1 MSFNELNSVEH
12 YIIQKLSGVNLNAT
26 DASTEIVKED
36 AAVYGSFPWQY
47 RSATEL
53 NRPTDQVL
61 LEGEL
66 REALI
71 RINPEITDNPA
82 LADEVIYKLRA
93 IFVTAHQT
101 GLVRANEEFYA
112 WISGDKTMP
121 FGENNRHVPVRLID
135 FDELDNNRFV
145 ITNQY
150 AVKALETKIPDIVL
164 LINGIPIVVGE
175 AKTPIRPSVSWLD
188 GAHEVHNIYENS
200 IPQLFVPNLLSFA
213 TEGKELYYGSVRCPL
228 EFWSPWRLES
238 EADDLVQQ
246 LGLGEVG
253 KQLTDLMQPKRL
265 LDLLQNFSLYT
276 SDKKKRRIKII
287 CRYQQ
292 YEGANKIV
300 DRVREGRLK
309 KGLIWHFQGYGKSLL
324 MVFAAQKLRKAPE
337 LKSPTVLILVDRTDL
352 DTQITGTFNAADVA
366 NVVTTDS
373 IKTLHDLLEKGTRK
387 IIITTI
393 HKFRDAYPDM
403 NTGDNIIVM
412 CDEAHRIQEGD
423 LGRQMRAALPNAF
436 LFGLTGT
443 PVNKADKNTFW
454 AFGSEEDEGG
464 YMSRYSFQESIRDRA
479 TLPLHFE
486 PRLVDIHVDSDSI
499 DEAFKQLTESA
510 SLSDEEADALSKKAA
525 KMSAFLKSPERVQTI
540 VEDIAQHF
548 QEKVEP
554 HAFKAM
560 IVTPDRLACVQYKEL
575 LDPLLGEDASAVV
588 ISTSANDDY
597 EFKQK
602 WALEKDAQEKLLER
616 FNKKEDP
623 LKILI
628 VTAKLLTGFDAPILQ
643 TMYLDK
649 SLKDHTL
656 LQAICRTN
664 RLYPEKTF
672 GRIVDYFGIFDDAA
686 ETLQFD
692 EESVKQVISNLQKL
706 EARLP
711 EAMAD
716 CLAHF
721 PGVDRTIEGFEGLE
735 AAQECIGDDERKD
748 AFAKDYVYLSKIWES
763 LSPADILNAYQTD
776 YRWLTGVYQSVKPS
790 SDNIGKLLWHTLGAK
805 TSELI
810 HKNIHVEGIVDEI
823 VDEMKEYVLDAEVID
838 EIPGSG
844 DPKKAKQLEKALA
857 KRLKKQDDDPRFK
870 DLSERLE
877 SLRDKAER
885 GLIQSIEFVKELC
898 KIARETVEAE
908 KDALTEKEQK
918 GAKAALTEL
927 FLDFKTAQTPAVVER
942 IVNDIDEIVKF
953 VRFDGWQDSTRGQKE
968 VQKALRKS
976 LLKYKLHKDQELF
989 DRAYGYI
996 RIIDRVTRPGFGGAP
1011 LQIYSPTARHS
1022 TSNRTNLQPILP
1034 SALKTSNT

>member
-12 YIIQKLSGVNLNAT
+12 YIVSKLSGVNLNAP
-26 DASTEIVKED
+26 DSTSSTVKED
-36 AAVYGSFPWQY
+36 GATYGSFPWQY
-47 RSATEL
+47 RSAAEL

-61 LEGEL
+61 LEGEF
-66 REALI
+66 RDALI
-71 RINPEITDNPA
+71 RINPEIAANPA
-82 LADEVIYKLRA
+82 FADEVIYKLRA
-93 IFVTAHQT
+93 IFVAAHQT
-101 GLVRANEEFYA
+101 GLVRANEEFHA
-112 WISGDKTMP
+112 WLTGEKTMP
-121 FGENNRHVPVRLID
+121 FGENNQHVPVRLID
-135 FDELDNNRFV
+135 FTHLDNNRFV
-145 ITNQY
+145 VTNQY

-164 LINGIPIVVGE
+164 LINGIPVVVGE

-188 GAHEVHNIYENS
+188 GAHEVHDIYENS

-228 EFWSPWRLES
+228 EFWSPWRLEC
-238 EADDLVQQ
+238 EEEGLVQQ

-253 KQLTDLMQPKRL
+253 KELTDLLHPRRL
-265 LDLLQNFSLYT
+265 LDLLRNFCVYT

-292 YEGANKIV
+292 YEGTNKIV
-300 DRVREGRLK
+300 DRVVEGRLK
-309 KGLIWHFQGYGKSLL
+309 KGLIWHFQGSGKSLL

-373 IKTLHDLLEKGTRK
+373 IKELHDLLEKGTRK

-393 HKFRDAYPDM
+393 HKFKDAYPDM
-403 NTGDNIIVM
+403 NTRDNVICMV
-412 CDEAHRIQEGD
+412 DEAHRTQEGD

-454 AFGSEEDEGG
+454 AFGEEEDEGG
-464 YMSRYSFQESIRDRA
+464 YLSRYSFQDSIRDRA

-486 PRLVDIHVDSDSI
+486 PRLVDVHVDSEKL
-499 DEAFKQLTESA
+499 DEGYRQLTESA
-510 SLSDEEADALSKKAA
+510 SLSDEQADALSKRAA
-525 KMSAFLKSPERVQTI
+525 QMSAFLKSPERVQTI
-540 VEDIAQHF
+540 VEDIARHF

-554 HAFKAM
+554 HGFKAM
-560 IVTPDRLACVQYKEL
+560 VVTPDRFGCVDYKER
-575 LDPLLGEDASAVV
+575 LDPLLGEETSAVV
-588 ISTSANDDY
+588 ISTNANDDLA
-597 EFKQK
+597 FKQK
-602 WALEKDAQEKLLER
+602 WGMEKDAQEKLLER
-616 FNKKEDP
+616 FNDRNDP

-664 RLYPEKTF
+664 RLFPEKTF

-686 ETLQFD
+686 EALQFD
-692 EESVKQVISNLQKL
+692 EKSVQQVITNLKEL
-706 EARLP
+706 EEKLP

-716 CLAHF
+716 CLANF
-721 PGVDRTIEGFEGLE
+721 PGVDRTVEGFEGLE
-735 AAQECIGDDERKD
+735 AAQNCINTDEKRD
-748 AFAKDYVYLSKIWES
+748 AFAKDYVFLQKLWES
-763 LSPADILNAYQTD
+763 LSPADCLNAYQAD

-810 HKNIHVEGIVDEI
+810 HKHIHVKGIVDEM
-823 VDEMKEYVLDAEVID
+823 EEYVLDADVID
-838 EIPGSG
+838 EIAGSG
-844 DPKKAKQLEKALA
+844 DPKKVKRLEKELA
-857 KRLKKQDDDPRFK
+857 KRLKKHGNDPRFK

-877 SLRDKAER
+877 KLRDKAEQ

-898 KIARETVEAE
+898 KIAKETVEAE
-908 KDALTEKEQK
+908 KEALTEKEQK

-927 FLDFKTAQTPAVVER
+927 FLELKTDQTPAVVER
-942 IVNDIDEIVKF
+942 IVNDIDEIVKV
-953 VRFDGWQDSTRGQKE
+953 VRYDGWQDVPSGQKE
-968 VQKALRKS
+968 VMKALRKS

-996 RIIDRVTRPGFGGAP
+996 RE
-1011 LQIYSPTARHS
+1011 YY
-1022 TSNRTNLQPILP
+1022 
-1034 SALKTSNT
+1034 